1 MFFFPLLFFVTGL
14 LHILSFDMYV
24 ALQEAEQHTNRF
36 DPNGHTRKIETKLQ
50 NTEKNKRAENVSAKS
65 K

>member
-1 MFFFPLLFFVTGL
+1 MSCVFTF
-14 LHILSFDMYV
+14 
-24 ALQEAEQHTNRF
+24 QEAEQHTNRF